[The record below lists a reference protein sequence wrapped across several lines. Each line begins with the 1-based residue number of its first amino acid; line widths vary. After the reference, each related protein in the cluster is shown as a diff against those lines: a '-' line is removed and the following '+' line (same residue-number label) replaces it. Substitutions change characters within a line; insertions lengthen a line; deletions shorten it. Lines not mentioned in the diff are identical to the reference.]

1 MNNWKLYIAN
11 RIHFDKHNRKKATPP
26 AIRVA
31 VAGVALGLAVMIL
44 SVAIVIGFK
53 QEIRNKVVGFGAHIQ
68 ITSFDNNMT
77 YEKQP
82 IQYTDSLHDVLAA
95 HGGIKQIDPV
105 GTKLGMIK
113 TDSDFMGVALK
124 GVPVGYNWSFFD
136 KYLVDGAL
144 PALNDSATSNEV
156 LVSKFIADKLNLHIG
171 DKIYCYFVQDQVR
184 ARRFTISGI
193 YQTDFLDYDKLLII
207 GDVRHVQ
214 RLNNWNADQYSE
226 IELLVNDFD
235 QTDDIAYDLYVQL
248 IDRPDDY
255 GTHYYPQSIRTLN
268 PIFFGWLD
276 LLDMNVWIILI
287 LMAAVSG
294 FTMISGLLIIILER
308 ANMIGVLKALGANNT
323 SIRQIF
329 LYVSTFLVGK
339 GMIWGNIIGITLC
352 LLQQQFHIIKLNP
365 EAYYVPYVPIEINP
379 WYILWLNVGCM
390 VISVLMLIV
399 PSYLVALIRPA
410 KSIKFE

>member
-31 VAGVALGLAVMIL
+31 IAGVALGLAVMIL

-95 HGGIKQIDPV
+95 HDGIKQIDPV

-390 VISVLMLIV
+390 VVSVLMLIV

>member
-95 HGGIKQIDPV
+95 HDGIKQIDPV

-136 KYLVDGAL
+136 KYLVYGAL

>member
-95 HGGIKQIDPV
+95 HDGIKQIDPV

-156 LVSKFIADKLNLHIG
+156 LVSKVIADKLNLHIG

-248 IDRPDDY
+248 IDHPDDY